1 MLRNVKYDADELWQK
16 DHDHVIHPWTD
27 FAHWDEKGS
36 EIMAEAD
43 GIHVY
48 DSRGNKFIDGIGGL
62 WCVNIGYG
70 REEMAEAIAEQ
81 VRAIP
86 YYSPFH
92 HLSTPPAGLLG
103 AKLAE
108 LTPGDLD
115 HMFFGTGGS
124 MANDTA
130 IRFVHFYWN
139 NRSRPTKKKIISRVD
154 AYHGMTYMAAA
165 LTGIAYDKIG
175 FDQADELVV
184 HVACPYPYRRPEG
197 MSESEF
203 CDWLIADLEKRI
215 EEVGAEN
222 IGAFIAE
229 PIMGAGGVIVPPE
242 GYHRRT
248 LEVCKANEILY
259 ISDEVVTAFGRL
271 GHFFASEPV
280 FDIVPDIITSAK
292 GISSGYQPLSAT
304 IVSQEIYD
312 VLSTPQTE
320 GALFTTGFT
329 YSGHPVCCA
338 AGLKNIEIMEREDI
352 PGHVRRVGPYFE
364 KRLKELADLPLVG
377 EVRGKC
383 FMMCV
388 ENVADK
394 KTRELLPAEVDV
406 GGRIAAHAQ
415 KKGLIVRPLGHLNV
429 MSPPLIMTEA
439 QIDDFADILRGAIES
454 TQDDLVRED
463 IWKG

>member
-1 MLRNVKYDADELWQK
+1 MLRNTRYDASELWQK

-27 FAHWDEKGS
+27 FSRWDDKGS

-48 DSRGNKFIDGIGGL
+48 DSHGNRFIDGIGGL

-103 AKLAE
+103 AKIAS
-108 LTPGDLD
+108 LTPGSLD

-130 IRFVHFYWN
+130 VRFVHFYWN
-139 NRSRPTKKKIISRVD
+139 NLGRPSKKKIVSRVD

-175 FDQADELVV
+175 FDQADEMVV
-184 HVACPYPYRRPEG
+184 HVACPYTYRRPEG
-197 MSESEF
+197 MTEAEF
-203 CDWLIADLEKRI
+203 CDWLIEDFRKRI

-242 GYHRRT
+242 GYHKRMF
-248 LEVCKANEILY
+248 EVCKANEILY
-259 ISDEVVTAFGRL
+259 ISDEVVTGFGRL
-271 GHFFASEPV
+271 GHFFASEDV
-280 FDIVPDIITSAK
+280 FGIVPDMITSAK

-304 IVSQEIYD
+304 IVSQEVYD
-312 VLSTPQTE
+312 VLSTPQAD

-338 AGLKNIEIMEREDI
+338 AGMKNIEIMEREDI
-352 PGHVRRVGPYFE
+352 PGHVRKVGPYFE
-364 KRLKELADLPLVG
+364 KRLAELNDLPLVG
-377 EVRGKC
+377 ETRGKC
-383 FMMCV
+383 FMLGV
-388 ENVADK
+388 ENVANK
-394 KTRELLPAEVDV
+394 ETRELLPAEVNV
-406 GGRIAAHAQ
+406 GERIAEHAQ
-415 KKGLIVRPLGHLNV
+415 ANGVIVRPLGHLNV
-429 MSPPLIMTEA
+429 ISPPLIMTEA
-439 QIDDFADILRGAIES
+439 QIDEFVGVLRGAILA
-454 TQDDLVRED
+454 TQDDLVREGH
-463 IWKG
+463 WKG

>member
-1 MLRNVKYDADELWQK
+1 MLRNTRYDANELWQK

-27 FAHWDEKGS
+27 FSQWDDKGS

-48 DSRGNKFIDGIGGL
+48 DSHGNRFIDGIGGL

-103 AKLAE
+103 AKIAS
-108 LTPGDLD
+108 LTPGTLD

-130 IRFVHFYWN
+130 VRFVHFYWN
-139 NRSRPTKKKIISRVD
+139 NLGRPNKKKIVSRVD

-175 FDQADELVV
+175 FDQADEMVV
-184 HVACPYPYRRPEG
+184 HVACPYTYRRPEG
-197 MSESEF
+197 MTEAEF
-203 CDWLIADLEKRI
+203 CDWLIEDFRKRI

-229 PIMGAGGVIVPPE
+229 PVMGAGGVIVPPE
-242 GYHRRT
+242 GYHKRMF
-248 LEVCKANEILY
+248 EVCK
-259 ISDEVVTAFGRL
+259 
-271 GHFFASEPV
+271 
-280 FDIVPDIITSAK
+280 
-292 GISSGYQPLSAT
+292 AT
-304 IVSQEIYD
+304 IVSQEVYD
-312 VLSTPQTE
+312 VLSTPQAD

-338 AGLKNIEIMEREDI
+338 AGMKNIEIMEREDI
-352 PGHVRRVGPYFE
+352 PGHVRKVGPYFE
-364 KRLKELADLPLVG
+364 KRLAELNDLPLVG
-377 EVRGKC
+377 ETRGKC
-383 FMMCV
+383 FMLCV
-388 ENVADK
+388 ENVANK
-394 KTRELLPAEVDV
+394 ETKELLPAEVNV
-406 GGRIAAHAQ
+406 GERIAEHAQ
-415 KKGLIVRPLGHLNV
+415 ANGVIVRPLGHLNV
-429 MSPPLIMTEA
+429 ISPPLIMTEA
-439 QIDDFADILRGAIES
+439 QIDEFVDVLRGAILA
-454 TQDDLVRED
+454 TQDDLVREGH
-463 IWKG
+463 WRG